1 MVKKV
6 YKKRRTTI
14 DKKRFL
20 KLVSLFVIG
29 MGILIAGY
37 VFFPLI
43 SWQLY
48 FAPVFANAEINS
60 PIPKSTIVNQ
70 NSIASL
76 LQGASQTL
84 SGVDYTNAQNWF
96 PSYRYD
102 KQTSTKT
109 SFYKISIP
117 KINIKD
123 AQVSAVDTDLLKHLV
138 NYGGTAVPPDNGN
151 AAIFGHSTL
160 PQLYKEGNYKTIFTF
175 LYKLTIGDEI
185 IVTVGNVTYK
195 YRVENISVVDPDN
208 TSVLE
213 QSFDDSFITL
223 ITCTPPGTIW
233 KRLAIKARLIKT

>member
-1 MVKKV
+1 MVKV
-6 YKKRRTTI
+6 YKKRRATI
-14 DKKRFL
+14 GKKKFL
-20 KLVSLFVIG
+20 RLISLLIIS

-37 VFFPLI
+37 VFFPLL

-48 FAPVFANAEINS
+48 FAPVFANSEINS
-60 PIPKSTIVNQ
+60 PIPKSTIVSQ

-96 PSYRYD
+96 PNYKYD
-102 KQTSTKT
+102 KPANLKT
-109 SFYKISIP
+109 SVYKISIP

-123 AQVSAVDTDLLKHLV
+123 AEVSAVDTDLLKHLV

-151 AAIFGHSTL
+151 AVIFGHSTL
-160 PQLYKEGNYKTIFTF
+160 PQLYQEGNYKTVFTF
-175 LYKLTIGDEI
+175 LYKLTVGDEI
-185 IVTVGNVTYK
+185 IVTSGNITYK
-195 YRVENISVVDPDN
+195 YRIENISVVDPDN

-213 QSFDDSFITL
+213 QSFDDSYITL

-233 KRLAIKARLIKT
+233 KRLVIKARIIKN

>member
-1 MVKKV
+1 MVKV
-6 YKKRRTTI
+6 YKKRKTI
-14 DKKRFL
+14 GKKKFL
-20 KLVSLFVIG
+20 RLISLLIIG

-48 FAPVFANAEINS
+48 FAPVFANSEINS
-60 PIPKSTIVNQ
+60 PIPKSTIVSQ

-96 PSYRYD
+96 PNYKYD
-102 KQTSTKT
+102 KSANLKT
-109 SFYKISIP
+109 SVYKISIP

-151 AAIFGHSTL
+151 AVIFGHSTL
-160 PQLYKEGNYKTIFTF
+160 PQLYQEGNYRTIFTY
-175 LYKLTIGDEI
+175 LYKLTVGDEI
-185 IVTVGNVTYK
+185 IVTLGNVTYK
-195 YRVENISVVDPDN
+195 YRIENISVVDPDN

-213 QSFDDSFITL
+213 QSFDDSYITL

-233 KRLAIKARLIKT
+233 KRLAIKGRLIKN